1 MGTPE
6 PPTPYSPP
14 ALAVQPRPAG
24 RERSSFER
32 HFPARDY
39 LCKYYSEVGAE
50 NQAFLQ
56 SILDYLAQTR
66 PPTAKVIE
74 VAGGP
79 SLFGMMALA
88 AHRRRPFLQVTFTDI
103 GEPNLAEIAEWLG
116 EGPNRFDYSELENW
130 LADSTG
136 VAPHEVAGTLRSSRW
151 ELVSFDWRS
160 APPAAWQSAYDL
172 VACHFFAES
181 STSNETEFVDMLARA
196 AQLGRPDATV
206 LLSFITRS
214 SGWRVGGRDYPGFP
228 VDADNIGGYLDRA
241 GIRLEQTALQTVA
254 ADRPDT
260 DPGYDGLLF
269 VAGRLPA

>member
-1 MGTPE
+1 MATPE
-6 PPTPYSPP
+6 SRSPSSAVPPR
-14 ALAVQPRPAG
+14 VQAG
-24 RERSSFER
+24 SDLERSSFER

-50 NQAFLQ
+50 NEAFMH
-56 SILDYLAQTR
+56 SILDYLGENR
-66 PPTAKVIE
+66 PRTANVIE

-88 AHRRRPFLQVTFTDI
+88 AHRRRPFLKVTFTDI
-103 GEPNLAEIAEWLG
+103 GQPNLDEIAEWLA
-116 EGPNRFDYSELENW
+116 EGPDRFDYSELGQW
-130 LADSTG
+130 MQATTG
-136 VAPHEVAGTLRSSRW
+136 VAPDELAQTLRSSRW
-151 ELVSFDWRS
+151 ELVPFDWRHG
-160 APPAAWQSAYDL
+160 PPEHWQGAYDL

-181 STSNETEFVDMLARA
+181 STANETEFVDMLARA

-214 SGWRVGGRDYPGFP
+214 SGWRVGGRDYPSFP
-228 VDADNIGGYLDRA
+228 VDADNIAGYLDRA
-241 GIRLEQTALQTVA
+241 GIRLDHTALETVP

-260 DPGYDGLLF
+260 DPGYDGLMF